1 MTRALDLMI
10 AAQPEAVRRM
20 LDLDLAQ
27 PAERL
32 TSADRVWLVGTGTSQ
47 HAAELGA
54 LMLASVA
61 DARWM
66 ASADFARGDVPLRSG
81 DVVVLITHT
90 AETAFALASR
100 ARAEAEK
107 VPVVPI
113 TGLGAGMPDA
123 IQTVE
128 HEQAETYTVSYTS
141 ALAVLANLAARLGTT
156 AFSAGDLQELPAAVQ
171 SACEHPGIDAVPVPA
186 RAMAI
191 VGAGPWGVTA
201 REGALKLREG
211 ARMLAEGY
219 DAERLLHGFA
229 VPYGSA
235 DSLVLLQPE
244 ADPTGL
250 VDSLGRASAAEGLAV
265 TAIGEDSG
273 LPPLLA
279 QIPAVVPLQALA
291 ARFAHLRGQDPDTVI
306 VGAWSD
312 PGLWSIGRP
321 E

>member
-1 MTRALDLMI
+1 MI
-10 AAQPEAVRRM
+10 AAQPKAVERM
-20 LDLDLAQ
+20 LGLDLAE

-32 TSADRVWLVGTGTSQ
+32 AAADRVWLVGTGTSQ

-54 LMLASVA
+54 LMLASVI

-66 ASADFARGDVPLRSG
+66 ASADFARGLVPLRRS
-81 DVVVLITHT
+81 DAVVLLTHT
-90 AETAFALASR
+90 AETAFARASH
-100 ARAEAEK
+100 ARAEAEP

-113 TGLGAGMPDA
+113 TGVGAGLPGS
-123 IQTVE
+123 IETVE
-128 HEQAETYTVSYTS
+128 HEKAETYTVSYTA
-141 ALAVLANLAARLGTT
+141 ALAVLANIATRLGTT
-156 AFSAGDLQELPAAVQ
+156 AFGADDLRRVPAAVQ
-171 SACEHPGIDAVPVPA
+171 NACDEPGIEALPLPA

-191 VGAGPWGVTA
+191 VGAGPWGITA

-211 ARMLAEGY
+211 ARTLAEGF

-229 VPYGSA
+229 VPYTGA

-250 VDSLGRASAAEGLAV
+250 VAALGQAAAAEGLAV
-265 TAIGEDSG
+265 TAVSEGSG

-291 ARFAHLRGQDPDTVI
+291 ARFARLRGQDPDTVI

-312 PGLWSIGRP
+312 PGLWSLGRP